1 MFLSRVFDS
10 RAINIVVYYR
20 PEESEQYSK
29 FLNLCKS
36 RARTRCIPYEW
47 KGDVLPI
54 NKLKNM
60 GIDLVVT
67 THFVFAENNLS
78 PTSRFVA
85 SSSLQA
91 NLYGDL
97 IKTPGYLWRDPFFV
111 GVVPVFEWASDVYQD
126 ASQAFQFSLD
136 SFVT

>member
-1 MFLSRVFDS
+1 MHMRFDS

-20 PEESEQYSK
+20 PEESSQYSK

-47 KGDVLPI
+47 KDDVLPI

-60 GIDLVVT
+60 GIDHVVT
-67 THFVFAENNLS
+67 THFIFAENNLS
-78 PTSRFVA
+78 PTSEFLFP
-85 SSSLQA
+85 SSSQQTSTA
-91 NLYGDL
+91 DL

-111 GVVPVFEWASDVYQD
+111 GVVPVFEWSSDVYDD
-126 ASQAFQFSLD
+126 AKQAFQSLFSLCL
-136 SFVT
+136 T